1 MDVFERLLPMHTQ
14 FSSSFLARAAVLVLV
29 SFSFATAASAMSL
42 RELRS
47 LAKSGKQG
55 ADYVNYY
62 LVGVMEGVLEGQA
75 QAVRQGATPTI
86 CLNGRRLEPFMA
98 KSIYD
103 TELKRNA
110 EVYEADMQVQLVMA
124 NALATVY
131 PCEFQDAVKPGGS

>member
-1 MDVFERLLPMHTQ
+1 
-14 FSSSFLARAAVLVLV
+14 
-29 SFSFATAASAMSL
+29 MSL